1 MAGVPTED
9 MTKPGAPIA
18 DRITHHSTEKDTL
31 QKLKTRLYALPE
43 VRQQRIDALKQAIK
57 DGTYKI
63 SPLAVATAML
73 SDRGPEIG

>member
-1 MAGVPTED
+1 
-9 MTKPGAPIA
+9 MTKPAAPSA
-18 DRITHHSTEKDTL
+18 DRITHPSAERDIV

-43 VRQQRIDALKQAIK
+43 VRQQRVEALKQAIQ

-63 SPLAVATAML
+63 LPYAVATAML